1 MQHNAKDNLQGHATP
16 FTLVKTLMDCMQINV
31 GRMSVEPY
39 NTLYVF
45 TRISITNQTMVFII
59 LVMYVLYQC

>member
-39 NTLYVF
+39 NTLMY
-45 TRISITNQTMVFII
+45 SQE
-59 LVMYVLYQC
+59 LV